1 MEHIATSGTLIA
13 DLTAL
18 RAYAAIQQGHLYYT
32 TWSTAQSSAPL
43 LAHKMLRRLPLR
55 LAPPLAGIGGAVPNR
70 VLRGACTAAPASSR
84 PSPDPLSPSD
94 LDAISALLP
103 RLISAGNVPAAS
115 RLLTAALL
123 LPGSTERLPFSPLAA
138 HLASMPTLTP
148 AFALL
153 TAIRHHPLRPSPLPL
168 ATPLLGH
175 LLSRRRP
182 REAASVVRWLCRPDS
197 PQRPDSA
204 TYAVAVA
211 GLCRLEDPK
220 NALAA
225 LREMAKD
232 GIRISVKL
240 RESVRD
246 AMLQDARIEE
256 AWALEAAMKQP
267 DSSKLAQLVEKLLQE
282 WED

>member
-1 MEHIATSGTLIA
+1 MEYHSTRLQLLPIPAHGPIQLQLARVCSAT
-13 DLTAL
+13 
-18 RAYAAIQQGHLYYT
+18 RHL
-32 TWSTAQSSAPL
+32 A
-43 LAHKMLRRLPLR
+43 RR
-55 LAPPLAGIGGAVPNR
+55 PLAGGGGGAIPHR
-70 VLRGACTAAPASSR
+70 VLRGACTTAPASR
-84 PSPDPLSPSD
+84 PPPYPLSPSD
-94 LDAISALLP
+94 LDAVSALLP
-103 RLISAGNVPAAS
+103 RLVSAGNVPAAG

-175 LLSRRRP
+175 LLSRRRA

-204 TYAVAVA
+204 TFAVAVA
-211 GLCRLEDPK
+211 GLCRLEDPR

-225 LREMAKD
+225 LREMAVD
-232 GIRISVKL
+232 GIRTSAKL

-267 DSSKLAQLVEKLLQE
+267 DSGKLAELVQKLLEE